1 MVLHFPPLSLSLSHQ
16 ERSEGGG
23 GRREGREGEGR
34 TGQKREVEGR

>member
-1 MVLHFPPLSLSLSHQ
+1 MVTHFPPLSLSLSHQ
-16 ERSEGGG
+16 ERSEGG